1 MSDEEVDFAAYDK
14 DEPGEKADQ
23 NVTPKAVKKTTKAK
37 NSAQKAAEKYA
48 KMERNKVLSEK
59 AAAGLLTPEEQKE
72 LIESLKPKAPTTK
85 TKYAHETTMD
95 KLIDDTEEA
104 VALMQKLKDDYEAVF
119 YMWSLCNYW
128 KSEHKIDA
136 QENHAKKKSH
146 NAFIKHFKKYQ
157 HEHGLP
163 PTTPSTAGS
172 KTSSRAA
179 SEAPVDESEEG
190 EEMEEMDEIEEED
203 EEAAAGAK

>member
-14 DEPGEKADQ
+14 DEPEEKAGQ

-37 NSAQKAAEKYA
+37 NSAQKAAEKSA
-48 KMERNKVLSEK
+48 EKEKMQAIYEK
-59 AAAGLLTPEEQKE
+59 AAALLPPDDQKAFW
-72 LIESLKPKAPTTK
+72 ESLKPKAPTTK
-85 TKYAHETTMD
+85 TKYVHETTMD

-104 VALMQKLKDDYEAVF
+104 VALMQKLKDEYESVF

-136 QENHAKKKSH
+136 PENHAKKNAH
-146 NAFIKHFKKYQ
+146 NAFIKHFKKHQ

-179 SEAPVDESEEG
+179 SVAPVDESEEG
-190 EEMEEMDEIEEED
+190 EEMEEIEEED
-203 EEAAAGAK
+203 EEAGAGAQ